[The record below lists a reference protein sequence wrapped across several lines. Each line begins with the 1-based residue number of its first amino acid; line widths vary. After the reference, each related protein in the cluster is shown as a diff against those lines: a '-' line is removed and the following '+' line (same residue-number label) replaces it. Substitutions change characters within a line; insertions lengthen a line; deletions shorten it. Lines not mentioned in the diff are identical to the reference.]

1 MEINSKKEYTDKLH
15 KAVCLEYIKT
25 WVKRTEPQVKLFIP
39 DEYEQFTLQVRD
51 CMKPYDKLD
60 VMEFFELIVEIE
72 YKLKQEMQ

>member
-1 MEINSKKEYTDKLH
+1 MTENSKKEYAEKLH

-25 WVKRTEPQVKLFIP
+25 WVQRTEAQVKLFLP
-39 DEYEQFTLQVRD
+39 DEYEQFALQVKD
-51 CMKPYDKLD
+51 CMKPYDKLN